1 VSRLEDLKPS
11 AHTRPIHQ
19 RIDDLYV
26 VCGQA
31 QKSVCWMYN
40 PEKHTDLFSHLLK
53 REPKRRK
60 GKERT
65 RFEKGD
71 REQLRRIREISRMA
85 MLTMRIFIVQPGVS
99 KGEATTAQL
108 ELLSV
113 TENYLMETFRLPFA
127 VIASD

>member
-1 VSRLEDLKPS
+1 
-11 AHTRPIHQ
+11 
-19 RIDDLYV
+19 
-26 VCGQA
+26 
-31 QKSVCWMYN
+31 MYN
-40 PEKHTDLFSHLLK
+40 PGKHTDLFSHLLK

-85 MLTMRIFIVQPGVS
+85 MLTVRIFIVQPGVS
-99 KGEATTAQL
+99 KGAATTAQL

-127 VIASD
+127 VIASE